1 MSNNGK
7 PEPSMD
13 WTVQFRIPVPVR
25 LARRASKTAL
35 EKWLARAVVE
45 AIQSMPPEFI
55 VKSAEKVKAD
65 IKKAAVDPRLVGAD
79 GRPYRM

>member
-1 MSNNGK
+1 VVK
-7 PEPSMD
+7 PEPSLA

-55 VKSAEKVKAD
+55 VNSALRVKAD
-65 IKKAAVDPRLVGAD
+65 IEKAVAPRLVTSSGK
-79 GRPYRM
+79 PYRV

>member
-1 MSNNGK
+1 MPNNGK

-55 VKSAEKVKAD
+55 VRSAAKVKSD
-65 IKKAAVDPRLVGAD
+65 IRQLGAKLVDAAGK
-79 GRPYRM
+79 PYRM

>member
-13 WTVQFRIPVPVR
+13 WTVKFRIPVPVR

-55 VKSAEKVKAD
+55 VRSAAKVKSD
-65 IKKAAVDPRLVGAD
+65 IRQLGSKLVDAAGK
-79 GRPYRM
+79 PYRM